1 MEHAQSLGQQA
12 IIAATLVARAYRRR
26 ADEALAGCGL
36 SVVSA
41 WPVLI
46 VGRNDGIRQNELAA
60 LLGIEGPSLVRT
72 LDRVEEGGL
81 LVRRPDAKDGRA
93 KTLHL
98 TADGRRMRAKIE
110 RVLQDL
116 ADEAFG
122 GITEKDLLASM
133 RVFAQL
139 DRMLIAMPAPAT
151 SEKKGYR

>member
-12 IIAATLVARAYRRR
+12 IIAATLVARVYRRR
-26 ADEALAGCGL
+26 ADEALADCGL

-46 VGRNDGIRQNELAA
+46 VGRNDGIRQNELAG

-81 LVRRPDAKDGRA
+81 LVRRVDPNDGRA

-98 TADGRRMRAKIE
+98 TADGKRMRAKIE
-110 RVLQDL
+110 RVLQGL
-116 ADEAFG
+116 ADEAFE
-122 GITEKDLLASM
+122 GIAEKDLLASL
-133 RVFAQL
+133 RVFSQL
-139 DRMLIAMPAPAT
+139 DQKLIAMPAIAT
-151 SEKKGYR
+151 RAKRVYR